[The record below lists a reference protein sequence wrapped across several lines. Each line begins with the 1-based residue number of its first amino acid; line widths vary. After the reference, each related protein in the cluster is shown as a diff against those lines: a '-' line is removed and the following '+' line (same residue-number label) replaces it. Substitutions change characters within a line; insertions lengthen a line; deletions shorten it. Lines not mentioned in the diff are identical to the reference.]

1 MSTCTTCCDW
11 IWQCIMISVVLI
23 NRLIG
28 DLTILNSNFDDQS
41 QFLETI
47 FFSTILH
54 MIKMHTLCFFYLC
67 LIQKYTFCVSIIIST
82 LFLQVFS
89 RNFMKNAQHMM
100 CGAHGKG
107 SMYTK
112 KTTDHRSLWW
122 NDDQSSNLYRFPK
135 NQIIVWCSTQH
146 GVTSRIVIC
155 LAFWLANHL
164 FDGFVNCPLIGLS
177 TVWCVCKLSSDWL
190 VTCLMGL

>member
-1 MSTCTTCCDW
+1 
-11 IWQCIMISVVLI
+11 MISPNFWKPFFFGLFCI
-23 NRLIG
+23 WLKC
-28 DLTILNSNFDDQS
+28 ILYVFS
-41 QFLETI
+41 I
-47 FFSTILH
+47 F
-54 MIKMHTLCFFYLC
+54 LC

-82 LFLQVFS
+82 LFLQVLS
-89 RNFMKNAQHMM
+89 WNFMKNAQHMM
-100 CGAHGKG
+100 CGAHGEE

-122 NDDQSSNLYRFPK
+122 NDDQSWSSNLYRFPK

-155 LAFWLANHL
+155 LAFWLANYL

>member
-1 MSTCTTCCDW
+1 MVIKGFTVYNAADLGSKCTDICNFDTCFLFTSLRIEPVHVRWVNWLGTCTTCCDW
-11 IWQCIMISVVLI
+11 IWQCIMISVVVI

-47 FFSTILH
+47 FFPTILH

-89 RNFMKNAQHMM
+89 WNFMKNAQHMM
-100 CGAHGKG
+100 CGAHGEG

-112 KTTDHRSLWW
+112 KTPDHRSLWW

-146 GVTSRIVIC
+146 GVTS
-155 LAFWLANHL
+155 
-164 FDGFVNCPLIGLS
+164 
-177 TVWCVCKLSSDWL
+177 
-190 VTCLMGL
+190 